1 MMIEVCHPLTMSR
14 LLTAEE
20 IAQQLTT
27 LPGWQG
33 TSERL
38 TCRYAFPEFLTAVAA
53 VNAVAAEAEE
63 MNHHPDIDIR
73 WRNITFVAS
82 THSAGGV
89 TQLDIELAHRIRMIA
104 EENAATV
111 L

>member
-1 MMIEVCHPLTMSR
+1 MPEVCHPQGMSR
-14 LLTAEE
+14 LLATDE
-20 IAQQLTT
+20 IERQLSS

-33 TSERL
+33 TPDFL
-38 TCRYAFPEFLTAVAA
+38 KCTYAFPDFRSAIVA
-53 VNAVAAEAEE
+53 VNAVADEAEE

-73 WRNITFVAS
+73 WRNITFLAT

-104 EENAATV
+104 EEHSASTQ
-111 L
+111 